1 MQPTLSITADWE
13 RLDEGP
19 PEERACFAAV
29 AILCNDQS
37 LTEGRDGFVNRIR
50 PGPLVSAYHLAEW
63 LAWNWWRLRWEPR
76 SNAPDWPFA
85 HRLTTIGEGYVWPNI
100 TIFSDGERTA
110 LIAKPTTAR
119 PATAFRYISDYAA
132 IVPSL
137 VFEGAVDRFIG
148 QVLGQLQAEHIHGT
162 NLDRLWSE
170 LTDERRDIETARRRK
185 LEALLGQDPDTAD
198 PVVIDRLLTDAQELG
213 ERAVEELAAD
223 SPQGGTL
230 LTVDDL
236 RQIAKQS
243 GFSTSPR
250 DTARLSADTML
261 PSPKEAP
268 AWRLGVE
275 AARALRVQAGLGS
288 EPVEDGRLADL
299 AAIRPLDLADNSS
312 SRNIFIVPFG
322 IAARLLG
329 SVDWLRRQGKPEAGV
344 SFALDQSETESSIF
358 LRSHWRSGRRFELA
372 RLLADRIVLPVPGT
386 LHVATRAST
395 YRQKMQRAFAAE
407 LLCPFD
413 AMDAMLGGDYSTE
426 AQEDAASY
434 FGVSEWVVR
443 RQLVNHRRLAQ
454 EDLDEDIETAA

>member
-13 RLDEGP
+13 RLDEGT

-110 LIAKPTTAR
+110 LIAKPTAAR

-148 QVLGQLQAEHIHGT
+148 QVLGQLQAKHIHGT

-170 LTDERRDIETARRRK
+170 LTDERRNPETARRRK
-185 LEALLGQDPDTAD
+185 LEALLGQEPDTGD
-198 PVVIDRLLTDAQELG
+198 PVVIDRLLADAQELG

-223 SPQGGTL
+223 RAQGGKL
-230 LTVDDL
+230 LTADDL
-236 RQIAKQS
+236 RRLATSS
-243 GFSTSPR
+243 GFSAAPR
-250 DTARLSADTML
+250 DAARLAPGAVPPTRD
-261 PSPKEAP
+261 AP
-268 AWRLGVE
+268 AWKLGAD
-275 AARALRVQAGLGS
+275 AARALRVQEGLGDR
-288 EPVEDGRLADL
+288 PIANDMLACL
-299 AAIRPLDLADNSS
+299 
-312 SRNIFIVPFG
+312 
-322 IAARLLG
+322 
-329 SVDWLRRQGKPEAGV
+329 AGV
-344 SFALDQSETESSIF
+344 ETRALTEDRAGPNLSFLSFSLDRNETEGRVV
-358 LRSHWRSGRRFELA
+358 LRSRWPTGRRFELA
-372 RLLADRIVLPVPGT
+372 RLLADRMIAAPHGK
-386 LHVATRAST
+386 LHAATRAYT
-395 YRQKMQRAFAAE
+395 YRQKMQRSFAAE
-407 LLCPFD
+407 LLSPFE
-413 AMDAMLGGDYSTE
+413 AVDAMLDGDYSGE
-426 AQEDAASY
+426 AQADLAEH
-434 FGVSEWVVR
+434 FQVSDLTIR
-443 RQLVNHRRLAQ
+443 TLLVNHHRL
-454 EDLDEDIETAA
+454 EREELDEDLGGAA